1 MNNNLP
7 PLEIQKLSFHP
18 ICSEE
23 EIERVFNI
31 KNAQDYLLKIRAETI
46 ADNTRLFRVYRN
58 KALRQEETWTLE
70 SSFSNVHYTNFL
82 NSLEPDIKKQCQSI
96 TAGNIFSTDPNA
108 FAFNTEY
115 GPVITLDDSLRFFLK
130 FMHLGLLDTNG
141 VVPEY
146 VAMNSMKIA
155 LRVMLQKETL
165 DFSMD
170 PRGII
175 PDYISE
181 AIHSP
186 ILHQMQFI
194 AGHEYA
200 HHILGHV
207 PVDIN
212 SKRPILKAMFRS
224 QDDYGFEK
232 IYSYAQKQEFEADV
246 QSIMLGKYNNTEK
259 HKLLRA
265 ALLWFACLELY
276 ETVADTISPPTKVPY
291 HPPAKD
297 RFYNLIENIKIKG
310 KFDYNQWEKLMNVV
324 DAYKEL
330 FKEDI
335 SLDYESYEFY
345 GSVYFDAPNTE
356 WRGRELID
364 RKDY

>member
-1 MNNNLP
+1 MEGKP
-7 PLEIQKLSFHP
+7 PPIFIQKNFFRP
-18 ICSEE
+18 VCNEN
-23 EIERVFNI
+23 EIERVFNVQT
-31 KNAQDYLLKIRAETI
+31 AQDYLLKVRAETI
-46 ADNTRLFRVYRN
+46 VDNTRLFRVYRN
-58 KALRQEETWTLE
+58 KALRQEKTWSLE
-70 SSFSNVHYTNFL
+70 NSFSNTHYTNFIH
-82 NSLEPDIKKQCQSI
+82 SLEPELRKQCEAI
-96 TAGNIFSTDPNA
+96 TAGNVFSTDPNA

-115 GPVITLDDSLRFFLK
+115 GPIITLDDSLRFFLK
-130 FMHLGLLDTNG
+130 FMHLGLLNSNDA
-141 VVPEY
+141 VPEY
-146 VAMNSMKIA
+146 VAVNSMKIA

-165 DFSMD
+165 DFLMD

-175 PDYISE
+175 PGYISE
-181 AIHSP
+181 AIHAP
-186 ILHQMQFI
+186 IQYQMQFI

-207 PVDIN
+207 PVDKN
-212 SKRPILKAMFRS
+212 SKRPILRAMFKS

-246 QSIMLGKYNNTEK
+246 QSIILSK
-259 HKLLRA
+259 HTNEERRKLLEA

-297 RFYNLIENIKIKG
+297 RFYNLLENIEVKG
-310 KFDYNQWEKLMNVV
+310 VFNATQWQKLMRVV
-324 DAYKEL
+324 DIYKEI

-335 SLDYESYEFY
+335 SLNYESYEFY
-345 GSVYFDAPNTE
+345 GSVYLDAPNTE